1 MHFVFTHFQ
10 PITQHYKQR
19 AAWKAYIYITCQSN
33 CNQKYGRYAH
43 QSNYQSVKSGC
54 VTDWV
59 TVCHSILLTARVK
72 FQAKNSIRSSSA
84 SNALTTKT
92 IMLVLLIVTFEIMEK
107 WMGTK
112 KCKCKPTSQPASQLV
127 GRSVG
132 RSVGRQLVSKKLE
145 PVIVWLAISDW

>member
-19 AAWKAYIYITCQSN
+19 AAWKAYIYIMCQSI

-43 QSNYQSVKSGC
+43 QPNYQSVKSGC
-54 VTDWV
+54 VTHWV

-72 FQAKNSIRSSSA
+72 FQAKNSVRSSSA
-84 SNALTTKT
+84 SNVLTTET
-92 IMLVLLIVTFEIMEK
+92 IMLALLIATLEITEK
-107 WMGTK
+107 GMGTK
-112 KCKCKPTSQPASQLV
+112 KCKCKPASQPI

-132 RSVGRQLVSKKLE
+132 RSVNQSVKS
-145 PVIVWLAISDW
+145 